1 MASKSKGNRENIIM
15 ECTEAPGTSRYMT
28 SKNKRNH
35 PERLEL
41 KKYNPTLR
49 KVTVHREKK

>member
-1 MASKSKGNRENIIM
+1 MAAKGNRENIILD
-15 ECTEAPGTSRYMT
+15 CTEAPGTSRYTT

-35 PERLEL
+35 PERLEI

-49 KVTVHREKK
+49 KHTVHKEKK

>member
-1 MASKSKGNRENIIM
+1 MAAKGYRENIILD
-15 ECTEAPGTSRYMT
+15 CTEAPGTSRYTT

-35 PERLEL
+35 PERLEI

-49 KVTVHREKK
+49 KHTVHKEKK

>member
-1 MASKSKGNRENIIM
+1 MASKSKGSRENIIL

-49 KVTVHREKK
+49 KVTVHKEKK